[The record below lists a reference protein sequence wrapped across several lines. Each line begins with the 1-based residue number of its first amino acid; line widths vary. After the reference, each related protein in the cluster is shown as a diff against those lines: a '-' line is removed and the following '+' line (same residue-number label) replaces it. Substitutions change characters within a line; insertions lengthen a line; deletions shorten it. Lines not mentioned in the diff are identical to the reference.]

1 MAKERF
7 MNGKNDSL
15 LKTICSDGTIINTI
29 VADGKKTIYE
39 YPNKATVVT
48 DCPERAYYN
57 KELLAQRPLSELD
70 EGIGIRSN
78 SKIKKRLE

>member
-15 LKTICSDGTIINTI
+15 LKTISSDGTIINTI

-57 KELLAQRPLSELD
+57 KELLAQRPLSEID
-70 EGIGIRSN
+70 EFEVIYGDSE
-78 SKIKKRLE
+78 KK